1 MMAGSAPQAVA
12 TKLDSGNLAEILPR
26 VAPAPPAAACLHGVA
41 APAEAL
47 ERLAA
52 GGFEAEAARLAAH
65 ALPRRE
71 AVWWA
76 CQCAV
81 HTAPPDLS
89 ADARAAREAAEEWV
103 RRQTDELRRR
113 AMAQAQASSF
123 ATPEAWAAVA
133 AFWSGG
139 SMAPPDQPA
148 VPPAAHLTG
157 TAVAGAVALA
167 SVRGHPE
174 RQKARLSRFLDSAR
188 EIARGAAGRLPPEE
202 P

>member
-1 MMAGSAPQAVA
+1 MAGSVSHSVP
-12 TKLDSGNLAEILPR
+12 TKLDAGSLSELLPR
-26 VAPAPPAAACLHGVA
+26 VAPSPPAAACLHGVTA
-41 APAEAL
+41 TEAAL

-52 GGFEAEAARLAAH
+52 SGFEAEAARLAAH
-65 ALPRRE
+65 ALRRRE

-76 CQCAV
+76 CQCAL
-81 HTAPPDLS
+81 HTAPPDLPP
-89 ADARAAREAAEEWV
+89 ADRAAREAAEEWV
-103 RRQTDELRRR
+103 RKQTDELRRQ
-113 AMAQAQASSF
+113 AMAQAQAGSF

-167 SVRGHPE
+167 AVRGRPE
-174 RQKARLSRFLDSAR
+174 RQKARLSRFLESAR
-188 EIARGAAGRLPPEE
+188 EIASGGAGRLAPEE
-202 P
+202 A

>member
-1 MMAGSAPQAVA
+1 MSHSVP
-12 TKLDSGNLAEILPR
+12 TKLDAGSLSELLPR
-26 VAPAPPAAACLHGVA
+26 VGPSPPAAACLHGVTA
-41 APAEAL
+41 TEAAL

-65 ALPRRE
+65 ALRRRE

-76 CQCAV
+76 CQCAL
-81 HTAPPDLS
+81 HTAPPDLPP
-89 ADARAAREAAEEWV
+89 ADRAAREAAEEWV
-103 RRQTDELRRR
+103 RKQTDELRRQ
-113 AMAQAQASSF
+113 AMAQAQAGSF

-167 SVRGHPE
+167 AVRGRPE
-174 RQKARLSRFLDSAR
+174 RQRARLSRFLDSAR
-188 EIARGAAGRLPPEE
+188 EIARGGAGRLAPEE
-202 P
+202 A

>member
-1 MMAGSAPQAVA
+1 MAGSVSQSVP
-12 TKLDSGNLAEILPR
+12 TKLDAGSLSEILPR
-26 VAPAPPAAACLHGVA
+26 VAPSPPAAACLHGVT
-41 APAEAL
+41 APEAAL

-52 GGFEAEAARLAAH
+52 SGFEAEAARLAAH
-65 ALPRRE
+65 ALRRRE

-76 CQCAV
+76 CQCAL

-89 ADARAAREAAEEWV
+89 PAHRAAREAAEEWV
-103 RRQTDELRRR
+103 RKQTDELRRR
-113 AMAQAQASSF
+113 AMAQAQAGSF

-167 SVRGHPE
+167 AVRGRPE
-174 RQKARLSRFLDSAR
+174 RQRARLSRFLDSAR
-188 EIARGAAGRLPPEE
+188 EIARGGAGRLAPEE
-202 P
+202 A

>member
-1 MMAGSAPQAVA
+1 MAGSVSHSVP
-12 TKLDSGNLAEILPR
+12 TKLDAGSLSELLPR
-26 VAPAPPAAACLHGVA
+26 VAPSPPAAACLHGVTA
-41 APAEAL
+41 TEAAL

-65 ALPRRE
+65 ALRRRE

-76 CQCAV
+76 CQCAL
-81 HTAPPDLS
+81 HTAPPDLPP
-89 ADARAAREAAEEWV
+89 ADRAAREAAEEWV
-103 RRQTDELRRR
+103 RKQTDELRRQ
-113 AMAQAQASSF
+113 AMAQAQAGSF

-139 SMAPPDQPA
+139 SMAPPNQPA

-167 SVRGHPE
+167 AVRGRPE
-174 RQKARLSRFLDSAR
+174 RQRARLSRFLDSAR
-188 EIARGAAGRLPPEE
+188 EIARGGAGRLAPEE
-202 P
+202 A

>member
-1 MMAGSAPQAVA
+1 MAKGMSQPVPM
-12 TKLDSGNLAEILPR
+12 KLDSGDLAEILRR
-26 VAPAPPAAACLHGVA
+26 VAPSPPAVACLNGVV
-41 APAEAL
+41 APAAAL

-52 GGFEAEAARLAAH
+52 SGFEAEAARLAAH

-76 CQCAV
+76 CQCAA
-81 HTAPPDLS
+81 HTAPADLP
-89 ADARAAREAAEEWV
+89 ATDRAARETAEEWV
-103 RRQTDELRRR
+103 RRQTDELRRH
-113 AMAQAQASSF
+113 AMAQAQAGSF
-123 ATPEAWAAVA
+123 ATPEAWTAVA

-167 SVRGHPE
+167 SVRGRPE
-174 RQKARLSRFLDSAR
+174 RRTARLTRFLDSAR
-188 EIARGAAGRLPPEE
+188 EIARGGAGRLPPEQA
-202 P
+202 